1 VPLLVPKEMILD
13 YRQYLNKIPVPI
25 KEKGRDYASATAA
38 ILMSIFFLI
47 FAIKPTVVAIAE
59 LLGEIKAREDIN
71 QQLQEKINQIIA
83 AQRNYNRFYP
93 YFQYVDQALPTN
105 TEIAYFVQH
114 LEANRNLSNLELDG
128 LNYSPIPL
136 TETNPKKDSEAKD
149 IPFTAEMKGDYPNIK
164 TFLEKMAQYRRI
176 TYIDKIEMS
185 LNKQQKEEE
194 SPLLP
199 LTISINGKTFYF
211 HQ

>member
-1 VPLLVPKEMILD
+1 MAFD
-13 YRQYLNKIPVPI
+13 YREYLNKIPAPI
-25 KEKGRDYASATAA
+25 REKGRDYASATAA

-47 FAIKPTVVAIAE
+47 FAIKPTVIAIAE
-59 LLGEIKAREDIN
+59 LIGEIKARESVN
-71 QQLQEKINQIIA
+71 HQLQEKINQIIA
-83 AQRNYNRFYP
+83 AQNNYNRFYP
-93 YFQYVDQALPTN
+93 YFRYVDQALPVN

-114 LEANRNLSNLELDG
+114 LEANRRLSKLELNN

-136 TETNPKKDSEAKD
+136 TEINPGKDSEAKN
-149 IPFTAEMKGDYPNIK
+149 ISFTAKMKGDYPNIK

-176 TYIDKIEMS
+176 TYIDKIEMGFDS
-185 LNKQQKEEE
+185 RQKEEE
-194 SPLLP
+194 TPLLP

>member
-1 VPLLVPKEMILD
+1 MILD
-13 YRQYLNKIPVPI
+13 YREYLNKIPAPI

-47 FAIKPTVVAIAE
+47 FAIKPTAIAIAE
-59 LLGEIKAREDIN
+59 LLGEIKARENIN
-71 QQLQEKINQIIA
+71 HQLQEKINQIIT
-83 AQRNYNRFYP
+83 AQNNYNRLYP
-93 YFQYVDQALPTN
+93 YFYYIDQALPTN

-114 LEANRNLSNLELDG
+114 LEANRSLSKLELNS

-136 TETNPKKDSEAKD
+136 TETNPGKDSEAKN
-149 IPFTAEMKGDYPNIK
+149 ISFTAEMKGDYPNIK
-164 TFLEKMAQYRRI
+164 TFLEKIAQYRRI
-176 TYIDKIEMS
+176 TYIDKIEMN
-185 LNKQQKEEE
+185 LNNRQEEE
-194 SPLLP
+194 ENPLFP